1 MKIYWK
7 DQVAYDKE
15 ENFLAIT
22 HKMPNNSFYVFLNY
36 PSEDIDYRQLD
47 VKELTIE
54 KAKKKTETIFK
65 EIKDISEIEK
75 LLTIPCNNDELP
87 SKFLDSLSEFSIHHS

>member
-7 DQVAYDKE
+7 DQSAYDEK
-15 ENFLAIT
+15 ENFLAII
-22 HKMPNNSFYVFLNY
+22 HQMPNNSYKLILNY
-36 PSEDIDYRQLD
+36 PSKDIDYRQLD
-47 VKELTIE
+47 VTEPTVE
-54 KAKKKTETIFK
+54 KAMERTETIFE

-75 LLTIPCNNDELP
+75 LLVSPFNNDELP